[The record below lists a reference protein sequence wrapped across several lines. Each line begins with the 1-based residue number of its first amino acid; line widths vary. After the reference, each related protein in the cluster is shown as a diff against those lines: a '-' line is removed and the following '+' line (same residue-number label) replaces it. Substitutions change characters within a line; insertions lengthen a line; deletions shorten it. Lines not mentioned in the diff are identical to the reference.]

1 MHLFQINWKC
11 DFTSVSASGNFISW
25 EICKGIAGKMLSMY
39 LSIIDG
45 DQVKSALKPWE
56 LLPLSKHW
64 SYWAVL
70 KEGELLSPCKA
81 LKMELNLEGRNSQQK
96 FMLMLL

>member
-11 DFTSVSASGNFISW
+11 DFTSVSASGNFIPW

-45 DQVKSALKPWE
+45 DQVKSALEP
-56 LLPLSKHW
+56 
-64 SYWAVL
+64 
-70 KEGELLSPCKA
+70 
-81 LKMELNLEGRNSQQK
+81 
-96 FMLMLL
+96 